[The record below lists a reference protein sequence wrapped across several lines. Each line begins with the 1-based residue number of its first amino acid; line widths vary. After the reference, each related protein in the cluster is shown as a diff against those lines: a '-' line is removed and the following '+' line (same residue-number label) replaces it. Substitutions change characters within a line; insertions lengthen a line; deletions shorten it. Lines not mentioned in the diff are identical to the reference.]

1 MLFKCFWTPQINEKQ
16 IPFSYNSYIYSYI
29 KKQRTK
35 YSSKYSCIHIF
46 HSSFLKKS
54 HYSSEN
60 KISISGGFSRKIFR
74 RPKFQKTGLFC
85 TSCHCLHIRSD
96 KAFFMCDDLEPYL
109 QVYIQLHSDSKNF
122 EFSNFADLVEV
133 SQFLF
138 QAMHQ
143 PLNEFK
149 CISLLQARPCV
160 NH

>member
-1 MLFKCFWTPQINEKQ
+1 MNKSLIYAFKSYKLITSLKQVLLMLFKCFWTPQISEKQ

-29 KKQRTK
+29 KKTEDKIQFK
-35 YSSKYSCIHIF
+35 VHIF

-109 QVYIQLHSDSKNF
+109 QIYI
-122 EFSNFADLVEV
+122 
-133 SQFLF
+133 
-138 QAMHQ
+138 
-143 PLNEFK
+143 
-149 CISLLQARPCV
+149 
-160 NH
+160 